1 MFLKFWEEKGS
12 HRCPS
17 FSLIPDDPSLLFTIA
32 GMVPLKPYYL
42 GIRQPPYPRVVTSQ
56 KCVRT
61 NDIENVGR
69 TARHHTFFEMLGN
82 FSWGSY
88 FKKEAITWAWEF
100 LTDRIGLDP
109 SRLYTTIYQDDE
121 ESWEVWHR
129 QAGLPEDRILRF
141 GQDNNYWFMGDT
153 GPCGPCSEIYY
164 DRGPA
169 YGCGKPSCGVG
180 CDCDRYL
187 EIWNLVFTQ
196 FDRQKDGSLPN
207 LPHKNIDTGMG
218 LERLASLVQGVDT
231 DYETDLFTPLI
242 RHTCARAGIQYGQG
256 GRNDM
261 AVRVIAD
268 HVRSVAFMLADGVL
282 PANDGPG
289 YVLRRLLRRAV
300 RFGRLLGFEGAFLCE
315 YMPILID
322 LMGDPYRE
330 LIDQRPTIE
339 QIITVEEERFQRT
352 LQQGTD
358 LFEAETA
365 RLSAAGRREVPGEV
379 VFTLYDTYG
388 FPPEL
393 TREMADEQG
402 FAVDEAGFKAAMQ
415 QQRDRARASS
425 KQKKSALAGDVYTE
439 LENEGGATRF
449 TGYASAMGAGKVAAI
464 LTQEGRRD
472 HIEGNVEFE
481 LVLDETPFYAERGG
495 EVGDTGTIRDG
506 ETTLEVLN
514 TVPHGGVIVHHV
526 RMTEGS
532 ICVGDAVTAEAD
544 EARRQAIRRNHTGT
558 HLLHEA
564 LGRVLGRHV
573 RQAGSLVTDRF
584 LRFDFTHHTPMTDG
598 QIEEVERIVNGEIL
612 RNVPLSTAEHT
623 LDEARELGA
632 KALFDE
638 KYGDV
643 VRVVTVPDFSME
655 LCGGLHVRAT
665 GDIGSFKVLREESIG
680 SGTRRILAVTGM
692 EVVELMQ
699 VLFGLRR
706 RLMGILSA
714 DEEGL
719 EAKAKDLAEELR
731 ALQKRA
737 QERARHEMTDNV
749 DRFVERRRVGG
760 AVLHIGRF
768 SDVKPDVLR
777 EVGDRVKAGPD
788 PSVAL
793 LASVDGNGTCT
804 LIVMADDRAVKLG
817 ANAGAIVR
825 EASAVLGGKGGGR
838 PSTAQGGGRD
848 GEKLDEALERAAEV
862 LKGQLGA

>member
-1 MFLKFWEEKGS
+1 M
-12 HRCPS
+12 
-17 FSLIPDDPSLLFTIA
+17 
-32 GMVPLKPYYL
+32 
-42 GIRQPPYPRVVTSQ
+42 
-56 KCVRT
+56 
-61 NDIENVGR
+61 
-69 TARHHTFFEMLGN
+69 
-82 FSWGSY
+82 
-88 FKKEAITWAWEF
+88 
-100 LTDRIGLDP
+100 
-109 SRLYTTIYQDDE
+109 
-121 ESWEVWHR
+121 
-129 QAGLPEDRILRF
+129 
-141 GQDNNYWFMGDT
+141 
-153 GPCGPCSEIYY
+153 
-164 DRGPA
+164 
-169 YGCGKPSCGVG
+169 
-180 CDCDRYL
+180 
-187 EIWNLVFTQ
+187 
-196 FDRQKDGSLPN
+196 
-207 LPHKNIDTGMG
+207 
-218 LERLASLVQGVDT
+218 
-231 DYETDLFTPLI
+231 
-242 RHTCARAGIQYGQG
+242 
-256 GRNDM
+256 
-261 AVRVIAD
+261 
-268 HVRSVAFMLADGVL
+268 
-282 PANDGPG
+282 
-289 YVLRRLLRRAV
+289 
-300 RFGRLLGFEGAFLCE
+300 
-315 YMPILID
+315 
-322 LMGDPYRE
+322 
-330 LIDQRPTIE
+330 
-339 QIITVEEERFQRT
+339 
-352 LQQGTD
+352 
-358 LFEAETA
+358 
-365 RLSAAGRREVPGEV
+365 

-449 TGYASAMGAGKVAAI
+449 TGYASAMGAGKVTAI
-464 LTQEGRRD
+464 LTKEGRRD
-472 HIEGNVEFE
+472 HVEGNVEFE

-506 ETTLEVLN
+506 GTTLEVLN

-532 ICVGDAVTAEAD
+532 VRVGDDVTAEAD

-598 QIEEVERIVNGEIL
+598 QIEEVERIVNEEIL

-623 LDEARELGA
+623 LEEARELGA

-680 SGTRRILAVTGM
+680 SGTRRILAMTGM

-719 EAKAKDLAEELR
+719 EAKARDLADELR
-731 ALQKRA
+731 TIQKRA

-760 AVLHIGRF
+760 AVLHVGRF
-768 SDVKPDVLR
+768 PNVKPDVLR
-777 EVGDRVKAGPD
+777 DVGDRVKAGPD

-793 LASVDGNGTCT
+793 LASVDENGACT

-862 LKGQLGA
+862 LKGQRGHDGGSARARAGAGRGQCPRRRGHQRSHAPHRPGAGRLACGGPGRGLAAKVRGLPRTVRPDTGPGGDAHAHGRHEGAGGGEGGKTRRPPPRRPPGPGVRHVGRALHHRHSPSGDDRGRRLPQRPASAGGQDRRRPDPGELACAAGRPVTPRPVGCKIVARPRRAAAGLRVLRSEKISGRPRSTPHGRFYR